1 MTQQLSRQQ
10 IAWRV
15 AQDLPRDTHVML
27 GPGMPLLVP
36 GHVADGG
43 GIVFERASFTAD
55 ALAQE
60 KSRTAQ
66 RFDFCVVGARE
77 VAQNGDLLACDA
89 SEKDTSL
96 RTPAAGNCAAG
107 TAHVFVMT
115 EYFAPDGR
123 ALLVPQCSMP
133 PCCERCVTRLY
144 TDIAV
149 LDLHGGK
156 AWLREIIEGITLHVL
171 QAETDVQLHVA
182 PDLRLLHAPAL
193 R

>member
-1 MTQQLSRQQ
+1 MTQQLNRQQ

-15 AQDLPRDTHVML
+15 AQDLPRGSHVKL

-36 GHVADGG
+36 DHVADEC
-43 GIVFERASFTAD
+43 GIVFERGSYTDGAQAHGTA
-55 ALAQE
+55 
-60 KSRTAQ
+60 RTVQ
-66 RFDFCVVGARE
+66 HFDYCLVGARE
-77 VAQNGDLLACDA
+77 VAQNGDLLECDA

-96 RTPAAGNCAAG
+96 RTPAARHCAAG
-107 TAHVFVMT
+107 AAHVFVMT

-123 ALLVPQCSMP
+123 AVLVPQCSMP
-133 PCCERCVTRLY
+133 PCCERCVTTLY

-156 AWLREIIEGITLHVL
+156 AWLREIIEGITLAVL

>member
-15 AQDLPRDTHVML
+15 AQDLPRGIHVML

-43 GIVFERASFTAD
+43 GIVFECASFPAD
-55 ALAQE
+55 AQE
-60 KSRTAQ
+60 EARTAQ
-66 RFDFCVVGARE
+66 RFDYYVVGARE
-77 VAQNGDLLACDA
+77 VAPNGDLLACEA

-96 RTPAAGNCAAG
+96 RIPAAGNCAAG
-107 TAHVFVMT
+107 AAPVFVMT

-123 ALLVPQCSMP
+123 PVLVPQCSMP

-171 QAETDVQLHVA
+171 QAE
-182 PDLRLLHAPAL
+182 
-193 R
+193 